1 MSEFILSSFSS
12 VIASTLT
19 YPISVVKT
27 QYQIG
32 AYNNSSKKKFNVS
45 NIVSIIQNVRAQQ
58 GLSGFYKGY
67 GAFVTTYPLFWG
79 FYFQTRD
86 KTKLSYFENPH
97 VNNAVSS
104 YVSGI
109 IGGVLT
115 NPLLVLKTRRQ
126 AAILKGKE
134 TSYLGMTKDIYRNE
148 GLPGFYKGL
157 ASTFVFNVKFG
168 LQFPLYDAIKE
179 RSESVAIASFGAKF
193 VTSTMFYPFDLV
205 RVNQRNSEKRLSTLD
220 SMKHIYRLSGVRGF
234 YNGVSL
240 YVLLT
245 APNFIIMMVAYDKLK
260 SLFMEQKVE

>member
-1 MSEFILSSFSS
+1 MSEFIRSSASS
-12 VIASTLT
+12 VLASTLT

-32 AYNNSSKKKFNVS
+32 AYNNTMPNRFKLT
-45 NIVSIIQNVRAQQ
+45 NIISIVNNVRTQQ
-58 GLSGFYKGY
+58 GLSGFYRGY

-86 KTKLSYFENPH
+86 SSKLTYFENPH
-97 VNNAVSS
+97 INNAISS

-109 IGGVLT
+109 IGGTLT

-126 AAILKGKE
+126 AAILKGYQAPYRKMV
-134 TSYLGMTKDIYRNE
+134 TDIYRNE
-148 GLPGFYKGL
+148 GIPGFYKGL

-179 RSESVAIASFGAKF
+179 RYDNVAVASFGAKF
-193 VTSTMFYPFDLV
+193 VTSTLFYPFDLV
-205 RVNQRNSEKRLSTLD
+205 RVNQRNSEVKLSTLQ
-220 SMKHIYRLSGVRGF
+220 SMKHIYRQSGVRGF

-245 APNFIIMMVAYDKLK
+245 APNFIIMMVVYDRLK
-260 SLFMEQKVE
+260 SLFIAQ